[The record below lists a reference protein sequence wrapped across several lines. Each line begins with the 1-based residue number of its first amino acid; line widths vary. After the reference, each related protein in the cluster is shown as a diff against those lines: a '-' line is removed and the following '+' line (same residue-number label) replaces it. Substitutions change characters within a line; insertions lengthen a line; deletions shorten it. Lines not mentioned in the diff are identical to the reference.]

1 MPPTDGGHALETA
14 RDAAASGSARPR
26 SGPTRATPLVL
37 LVLAGVL
44 LAARVG
50 LGVYEEGRPVER
62 ADRVE
67 WRTPAAGEA
76 EAREGGRL
84 MLYLFT
90 RDGDP
95 LTRQM
100 SREVFGDPRAAA
112 AIEERFVPI
121 RVLDLSREGT
131 NPPEVA
137 GLQRQYDVRGFP
149 TLVVAFP
156 GLARHEKQI
165 GYPGAMATTRFFS
178 RAAARLLLRTP
189 GERPVSPDST
199 FT

>member
-1 MPPTDGGHALETA
+1 MPPAEEA
-14 RDAAASGSARPR
+14 RRR
-26 SGPTRATPLVL
+26 SGPTRATPVVL
-37 LVLAGVL
+37 LAFAGAL
-44 LAARVG
+44 LAARVV

-76 EAREGGRL
+76 EARTAGRL
-84 MLYLFT
+84 ILYLFT
-90 RDGDP
+90 QDGDP
-95 LTRQM
+95 PTRQM
-100 SREVFGDPRAAA
+100 SREVFGDARAAA

-131 NPPEVA
+131 NPPDVA
-137 GLQRQYDVRGFP
+137 RLQSQYAVSEFP

-156 GLARHEKQI
+156 GLARFEKQA

-178 RAAARLLLRTP
+178 RSAARLLLRTP
-189 GERPVSPDST
+189 GERPQAPGDSAPAGPRGGASQGAGR
-199 FT
+199 